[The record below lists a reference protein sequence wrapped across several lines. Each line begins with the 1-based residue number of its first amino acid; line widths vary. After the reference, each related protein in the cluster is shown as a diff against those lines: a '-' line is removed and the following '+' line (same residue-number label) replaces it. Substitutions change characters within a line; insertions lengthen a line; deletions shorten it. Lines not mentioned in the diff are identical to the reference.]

1 MEKKITKKMILNALK
16 AMAEDGNMHIED
28 FDANLAD
35 EDVKDF
41 CENEIELLEKKA
53 TRSKET
59 AAKKRAEGDELTA
72 VVREALGTDDFEP
85 IAAIMTRIEG
95 EDITTNKVV
104 ARLRNLIA
112 SGEAEKQEISV
123 SDADGKKKKVMAYR
137 KLA

>member
-16 AMAEDGNMHIED
+16 TMAEDGNMHIED
-28 FDANLAD
+28 FDANLTD
-35 EDVKDF
+35 EDVIDF
-41 CENEIELLEKKA
+41 CGNEIELLEKKA

-72 VVREALGTDDFEP
+72 VVREALGTNDFEP
-85 IAAIMTRIEG
+85 IAAIMSRIEG

-123 SDADGKKKKVMAYR
+123 SDIDGKKKKVMAYR